1 MRRPWLPALVVSL
14 AALPAASDQ
23 TEDALRSALVGKY
36 VTVKIDMPASH
47 KGVDLRFDKEQPFN
61 MSEHFSR
68 LKEFDSAI
76 REGDRV
82 PITYVKLKDDMIE
95 IHLAGGGFNWISD
108 KTTQSFSGSSKSS
121 RESDLEKRIKTET
134 DRQRKREMQD
144 ELDDLRRQR
153 ERRDD
158 RRRRE
163 VEEYNVMASERD
175 HNKAMRSGSRFN
187 LRFKKNVPQGA
198 LSADGVMDY
207 LTKWASTS
215 SGSAPRGGS
224 NPAPRSGDDTLDWLR
239 KGLLRDDVNKRL
251 GRARSE
257 GSCKSGDSQSDCRM
271 ATYAS
276 GDDEVEVTYVEDVV
290 VKFTIRR
297 R

>member
-1 MRRPWLPALVVSL
+1 MHFSLVAVLALVA
-14 AALPAASDQ
+14 AALPAADPN
-23 TEDALRSALVGKY
+23 EEALRAALVGKSL
-36 VTVKIDMPASH
+36 TVKIDMPASH
-47 KGVDLRFDKEQPFN
+47 KGVDLRFDKEEPFN
-61 MSEHFSR
+61 VGEHFSR
-68 LKEFDSAI
+68 IKEFDVAI

-82 PITYVKLKDDMIE
+82 PITYVKLKDDLIE

-108 KTTQSFSGSSKSS
+108 KTTRSFSSSSKSN
-121 RESDLEKRIKTET
+121 RESDLDKRIKNET
-134 DRQRKREMQD
+134 DRQRKRDMED
-144 ELDDLRRQR
+144 ERDELRRQR

-158 RRRRE
+158 RNRRE
-163 VEEYNVMASERD
+163 VEDYNRDASERD
-175 HNKAMRSGSRFN
+175 RQKALRSGSRFN
-187 LRFKKNVPQGA
+187 LRFKKNVPAGA
-198 LSADGVMDY
+198 LTGDGVLDY

-224 NPAPRSGDDTLDWLR
+224 NPPPRTSGDDLGWLR

-257 GSCKSGDSQSDCRM
+257 GSCKSGDSGSDCRL
-271 ATYAS
+271 ATYAN